1 MNFNLN
7 TRKKVQDVI
16 FNRKVNKIAHALLLF
31 HQKLVKSA
39 STQKSLVLD
48 TELGLD
54 LHLKM

>member
-1 MNFNLN
+1 MNFNLD
-7 TRKKVQDVI
+7 TRKKVQEVI

-39 STQKSLVLD
+39 SAQKSLVLD